1 MSTHEA
7 LRQLDARRVDVPF
20 GFEVFEQRRDRAVAR
35 RRAVV
40 WGAAL
45 SVSMLALVG
54 ILALVT
60 QPRVDRE
67 SVMAAAQPH
76 ELIAL
81 PNVAQRAETPA
92 LVDMSRF
99 ELTSELEDRIALLD
113 AELSAARVQRV
124 PVEQLRRIEGTRQQM
139 SESLQ
144 RVSYAHALLSL

>member
-1 MSTHEA
+1 MSVREG
-7 LRQLDARRVDVPF
+7 LRQLAGQAADAPY
-20 GFEVFEQRRDRAVAR
+20 GFDAFEQRRASAVAR
-35 RRAVV
+35 RRTVV

-60 QPRVDRE
+60 QPQVDRD
-67 SVMAAAQPH
+67 SIMAAMESQDLMLLPGAQ
-76 ELIAL
+76 ADT
-81 PNVAQRAETPA
+81 QSPA
-92 LVDMSRF
+92 LVDLSRF

-124 PVEQLRRIEGTRQQM
+124 PAEQLRRIEGARQQM

>member
-1 MSTHEA
+1 MSTQEG
-7 LRQLDARRVDVPF
+7 LRQLAAQGVVAPF
-20 GFEVFEQRRDRAVAR
+20 GFEVFEQRRARAVAR
-35 RRAVV
+35 RRSAV

-60 QPRVDRE
+60 QPRVDRD
-67 SVMAAAQPH
+67 SIMAALESQ
-76 ELIAL
+76 ELVAL
-81 PNVAQRAETPA
+81 PDATPRVDSPA
-92 LVDMSRF
+92 LVDMGRF

-113 AELSAARVQRV
+113 AELSAARVQRA
-124 PVEQLRRIEGTRQQM
+124 PVEQLRRIEGARQQM

>member
-1 MSTHEA
+1 MSAQEA
-7 LRQLDARRVDVPF
+7 LRQLAARPVEPPF
-20 GFEVFEQRRDRAVAR
+20 GFEVFEQRRARAVAR
-35 RRAVV
+35 RRTAV

-60 QPRVDRE
+60 QPRVDRDGI
-67 SVMAAAQPH
+67 MAAVESRQFP
-76 ELIAL
+76 AL
-81 PNVAQRAETPA
+81 PNAALRADSPA

-113 AELSAARVQRV
+113 AELSAARVQRA
-124 PVEQLRRIEGTRQQM
+124 PLEQLRRIEGTRQQM

>member
-1 MSTHEA
+1 MSTQEG
-7 LRQLDARRVDVPF
+7 LRQLAARHADVPF
-20 GFEVFEQRRDRAVAR
+20 GFEEFEQRRARAQAR
-35 RRAVV
+35 RRTAV

-54 ILALVT
+54 VLALVT
-60 QPRVDRE
+60 QPHVDRD
-67 SVMAAAQPH
+67 SIMAAVESQEFPVLPKA
-76 ELIAL
+76 AL
-81 PNVAQRAETPA
+81 HADSPA

-113 AELSAARVQRV
+113 AELSAARVQRA
-124 PVEQLRRIEGTRQQM
+124 PVEQLRRIEGARQQM

>member
-1 MSTHEA
+1 MSTQEG
-7 LRQLDARRVDVPF
+7 LRQLAARRADAPF
-20 GFEVFEQRRDRAVAR
+20 GFEEFEQRRARAVAR
-35 RRAVV
+35 RRTAA

-60 QPRVDRE
+60 QPHVDHD
-67 SVMAAAQPH
+67 SIMAAVESQ
-76 ELIAL
+76 EFSAL
-81 PNVAQRAETPA
+81 PNTALRADSPA

-113 AELSAARVQRV
+113 AELSAARVQRA